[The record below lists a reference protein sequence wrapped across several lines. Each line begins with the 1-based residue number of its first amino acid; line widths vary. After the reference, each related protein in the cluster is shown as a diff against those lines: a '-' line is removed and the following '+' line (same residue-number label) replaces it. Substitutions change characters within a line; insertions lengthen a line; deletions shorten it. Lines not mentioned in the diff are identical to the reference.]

1 MILPRQAARRNTQM
15 CQIQGDSQSIWK
27 RKNSLKF
34 LRIWRHYE
42 GKNRTEVAKRI
53 EFLLNILRMWCKIKI
68 QTVNMSIGFAAF
80 TLPIHEGGCLHLR
93 IQILD
98 ERFIMEEKGKG
109 AFAGLKAAAQ
119 KGLASI
125 DVEAI
130 KDKAAEATGTLLTKA
145 EEVKD
150 AAVAVKDDIADK
162 LTELDRMLQESVT
175 EYNDAYTIMND
186 KGVQLFVER
195 SRSIDTIVFVE
206 VLVNSIANR
215 PKSFDTEF
223 EEIRTNRRKFT
234 DSCEFANRELTEA
247 RKAATG
253 AGAGLAAGASVA
265 FMAPTAAMW
274 IATTFG
280 TASTGA
286 AISTLSGA
294 AATNAALA
302 WLGGGAIAAGG
313 GGMTAGN
320 AFLALAGPV
329 GWTIVGATLLS
340 SILIFTAKK
349 TKLNKQKN
357 EEILAIKQNTELV
370 HEMDAQIGTIL
381 SETSEVR
388 NKLNEM
394 YLKAVSLFGTD
405 YLSLNNEQKY
415 LLGAL
420 VNNTK
425 ALAALF
431 GKMIGVED
439 GEESE

>member
-1 MILPRQAARRNTQM
+1 M
-15 CQIQGDSQSIWK
+15 
-27 RKNSLKF
+27 
-34 LRIWRHYE
+34 E
-42 GKNRTEVAKRI
+42 G
-53 EFLLNILRMWCKIKI
+53 
-68 QTVNMSIGFAAF
+68 
-80 TLPIHEGGCLHLR
+80 
-93 IQILD
+93 
-98 ERFIMEEKGKG
+98 KGKG

-206 VLVNSIANR
+206 ALVNSIANR

-223 EEIRTNRRKFT
+223 EEISTNRRKFT
-234 DSCEFANRELTEA
+234 DSCEFANRELMEA

-302 WLGGGAIAAGG
+302 WLGGGTIAAGG
-313 GGMTAGN
+313 GGMAAGN

-329 GWTIVGATLLS
+329 GWTIAGATLLS

-357 EEILAIKQNTELV
+357 EEILAIKQNTEV
-370 HEMDAQIGTIL
+370 VREMDAQIGTIL
-381 SETSEVR
+381 SETSEIR

-394 YLKAVSLFGTD
+394 YVKAVSLFGTD

-415 LLGAL
+415 LLGTL